1 CHVSATSA
9 AGTSTGAEETFTTLP
24 NPHTVTTGAAASV
37 SQTQATLKASVNP
50 NGSSVSE
57 CKLEYGTSPS
67 YGSSAP
73 CKPSPGSGANAV
85 EVSAA
90 ISGLLANTSYHF
102 RVVATNAGGTSTG
115 ADETFTTPPNPPTVI
130 TGAPSAVS
138 QTQATLSGSV
148 KPNGAGV
155 SECKLEYGTSTSYTE
170 SAPCAPAPGSST
182 SAVAVSAA
190 ISALTANT
198 TYHFRVS
205 APNAGGTTT
214 GADETFTTLPNPPT

>member
-24 NPHTVTTGAAASV
+24 NPPTVTTGAAASV
-37 SQTQATLKASVNP
+37 SQTTATLSGSVNP

-90 ISGLLANTSYHF
+90 ITSLLANTSYHY
-102 RVVATNAGGTSTG
+102 RVSATNARGPSTCE
-115 ADETFTTPPNPPTVI
+115 DETFTTLPNPPTVI
-130 TGAPSAVS
+130 TGTASAIS

-148 KPNGAGV
+148 NPNGAAV
-155 SECKLEYGTSTSYTE
+155 SGCKLEYGTSTSYTE
-170 SAPCAPAPGSST
+170 SAPCAPAP
-182 SAVAVSAA
+182 
-190 ISALTANT
+190 
-198 TYHFRVS
+198 
-205 APNAGGTTT
+205 
-214 GADETFTTLPNPPT
+214 